1 MPVPLLS
8 IRYKTLF
15 YCHHP
20 DKVLCVNRKGIL
32 KKIYRFFIDLLEEIT
47 MLFSHR
53 IVVNSLYTREIYF
66 KNFKILKR
74 LRALPDVIYP
84 SIVLHTYDRKEE
96 TKKEDLLS
104 VKGLEKLKEKNIDLN
119 KMKLIVSLNRYEEKK
134 FRFGSV
140 KLY

>member
-1 MPVPLLS
+1 MTLREYFHRQKMGLLPVEVHGNYFPRLFFGKFHAFCEAIRITLCSLWILFLGPKYDLIILDQIPLPVPILS

-20 DKVLCVNRKGIL
+20 DKVLCFNRNGIL

-66 KNFKILKR
+66 KNFK
-74 LRALPDVIYP
+74 
-84 SIVLHTYDRKEE
+84 
-96 TKKEDLLS
+96 
-104 VKGLEKLKEKNIDLN
+104 N
-119 KMKLIVSLNRYEEKK
+119 
-134 FRFGSV
+134 
-140 KLY
+140 